1 MRSVCLLP
9 QAPAVLTS
17 AHHPRVSE
25 SACGHTGVSLA
36 EHAWA
41 CVCMRGPAPGLQ
53 GHAMRRACAAAK
65 GTAVP
70 NIGRYTSLRA
80 TTRTLFSAHIVQLWR
95 TQVEHAHG
103 CVAWAHLHL
112 SVLDQLEYK
121 VSSEPSSGR
130 ATRLVPA
137 SSATSRAAHQD
148 ICSRCSGLTSWVEG

>member
-17 AHHPRVSE
+17 AHHPKVCSRAWAHRCE
-25 SACGHTGVSLA
+25 LGRACVGMRG
-36 EHAWA
+36 HAWSRA
-41 CVCMRGPAPGLQ
+41 RST
-53 GHAMRRACAAAK
+53 RACDAACLYSCVGHSRAK
-65 GTAVP
+65 HRPLYQPAEQRHAV
-70 NIGRYTSLRA
+70 
-80 TTRTLFSAHIVQLWR
+80 R
-95 TQVEHAHG
+95 TQVHRSALAQMEHAHG

-112 SVLDQLEYK
+112 CVLDQLEYK